1 MSCLEGNE
9 HTGLTGLT
17 GEEKAQFSD
26 LGEVL
31 FPFCASVPS
40 SVKW

>member
-1 MSCLEGNE
+1 MSCLERNE
-9 HTGLTGLT
+9 HTGLTG
-17 GEEKAQFSD
+17 EEKVLFSD

-31 FPFCASVPS
+31 FPFYASVAS